1 MASQFQSASRSG
13 GIAGVGEAIRLVER
27 GSYLQAS
34 TACNQLLKQH
44 PKVAA
49 IWGVLSAAQVGMA
62 DHAGARRS
70 ALKGLKLDPESVDLR
85 IRLGLSYAAEHRFG
99 DAATEFERA
108 LRLAPGHAWATRSLA
123 DALLR
128 QGRGDEAYEL
138 LRPHLAGERM
148 DPGIGLAFVRVC
160 LRTKRYDEALGPA
173 GAMIDAGGMAPRLRT
188 ELLFVS
194 GELYAKAGRYD
205 RAFEVYRLANAS
217 VGAAFDARRNR
228 EGVDS
233 VIGAWTPGALA
244 RLERPTRKADRFVFI
259 VGMPRSG
266 TSLVEQI
273 IASHPLAF
281 GCGELDYINNISAQI
296 SGSRDGWSYL
306 DRLDRLA
313 PGTLDQAAQQYIKE
327 LRRLAPGAERVT
339 DKMPGNA
346 MQLGLIAAMLPQARV
361 IHCVRDARD
370 TCLSC
375 YFHDFLGRGNTFAYD
390 LANLGAY
397 YADYWRLMKH
407 WKAALDIPILDVV
420 YEELIADQG
429 AQSRRLIDFV
439 GLDWDGRC
447 LEFHTTR
454 RATKTLSADQVNR
467 PIYTSSV
474 ARWRP
479 YEKHLGPLL
488 ERLPA
493 DALRGEGGSV

>member
-13 GIAGVGEAIRLVER
+13 EVAGVGEAMRLVER

-34 TACNQLLKQH
+34 TMCNQMLKKH

-49 IWGVLSAAQVGMA
+49 IWGVLSAAQIGMA

-70 ALKGLKLDPESVDLR
+70 ALKGLKLDPKSVDLR
-85 IRLGLSYAAEHRFG
+85 IRLGLTYAAEHRFG
-99 DAATEFERA
+99 EAATEFERA
-108 LRLAPGHAWATRSLA
+108 LQLRPGHTWATRSLA

-128 QGRGDEAYEL
+128 LGRDDEAYAI
-138 LRPHLAGERM
+138 LRPHLAGDNVE
-148 DPGIGLAFVRVC
+148 PGLGLAFVRVC
-160 LRTKRYDEALGPA
+160 LRTKRYDEALGLA
-173 GAMIDAGGMAPRLRT
+173 GAMIDAAGMPPRLRT
-188 ELLFVS
+188 ELLFVC
-194 GELYAKAGRYD
+194 GELYAKSGMHD
-205 RAFEVYRLANAS
+205 RAFEVYQLANAS
-217 VGAAFDARRNR
+217 VGAAFDAQRNR
-228 EGVDS
+228 EGVDR
-233 VIGAWTPGALA
+233 VIEAWTPEALA
-244 RLERPTRKADRFVFI
+244 RLERPARKTDRFVFI

-296 SGSRDGWSYL
+296 TGSRDGWSYL
-306 DRLDRLA
+306 HQLDRLA
-313 PGTLDQAAQQYIKE
+313 PGTLDQAAQLYSKE
-327 LRRLAPGAERVT
+327 LRRLAPGADRVT

-375 YFHDFLGRGNTFAYD
+375 YFHSFLGQGNSFTYD

-397 YADYWRLMKH
+397 YADYWRLMQH
-407 WKAALDIPILDVV
+407 WKSALDIPILDVV
-420 YEELIADQG
+420 YEELISDQA

-439 GLDWDGRC
+439 GLGWDERC
-447 LEFHTTR
+447 LEFHTTK

-474 ARWRP
+474 DRWKP

-493 DALRGEGGSV
+493 DALRGEGGSG